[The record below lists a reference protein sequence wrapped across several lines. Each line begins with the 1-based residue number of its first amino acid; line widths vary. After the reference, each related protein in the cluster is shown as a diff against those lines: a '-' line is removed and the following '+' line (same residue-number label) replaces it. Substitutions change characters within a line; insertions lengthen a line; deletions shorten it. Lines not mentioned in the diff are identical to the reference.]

1 MGIKRDVEA
10 MLGQVKEKGWNN
22 MTAEEKKGLLE
33 ALIEFLM
40 QHGILQKNSE
50 RLAEMLKQSLDDAAA
65 GKERKVLT
73 KFAKDIRKEPRF
85 AKNACGILQNEII
98 QMKVDME
105 DCFWLTAMNT
115 EQMAMLS
122 KKIADGNANAE
133 VMMKNDR
140 IMEAALIKYIDQ
152 LAGIHEEIQKCK
164 KETEKKIN
172 EIKDMIKGNDWELV
186 ELCDGTQAIL
196 NRAVINGELDVSGI
210 AAFSIDLETG
220 DLVKYTAEEVMED
233 DRFAAKEDGFPK
245 TIRKIEENT
254 PIQQMGDAFAE
265 MYNGSVEYLR
275 QLEKAEMLQQR
286 TIDELK
292 TVKETN
298 RKELSYTN
306 AENHAEQLMLA
317 MAQSKLIQGKTLFY
331 NGYDFSDGIY
341 VEIPKSNLHSA
352 SQGGLLYT
360 VSEENGQ
367 IDSIQ
372 YVTDKKNPVESAKIP
387 IYTHN
392 KNDIAL
398 QIPVEYADDIN
409 MMLSALPKD
418 EKDLLMHNVE
428 LGKHVKRGMES
439 ENKVVTDAE
448 RAALSVA
455 AKQFTASGYS
465 TSIFG
470 DRVYVENRTSS
481 EPALV
486 LAMNDEGRMYAYVE
500 ERDPKTLK
508 SMENR
513 RGKTYKEDLNDIMIF
528 ENGAPADNS
537 LKSFGLDILNT
548 FDVPRLTEAARI
560 AEQEFAQEKEKEQT
574 SPEQT
579 GPEQTD
585 QEDIDQDNR

>member
-10 MLGQVKEKGWNN
+10 MLGQVKEKGWNS

-33 ALIEFLM
+33 ALIELLM

-50 RLAEMLKQSLDDAAA
+50 RIAEMLKQSLDDAAA
-65 GKERKVLT
+65 GREADVLA

-85 AKNACGILQNEII
+85 TKNACGILQNEIM
-98 QMKVDME
+98 QMKEDME

-152 LAGIHEEIQKCK
+152 LAGIHEEIQKCN

-196 NRAVINGELDVSGI
+196 NRAVDDLDNDGV
-210 AAFSIDLETG
+210 AAFRIDPETG
-220 DLVKYTAEEVMED
+220 NLIKYKAEEIMED
-233 DRFAAKEDGFPK
+233 SRFAAKEDGFPK

-265 MYNGSVEYLR
+265 MYNGSTEYLR

-298 RKELSYTN
+298 RKKLSYTN

-317 MAQSKLIQGKTLFY
+317 MAQTKLIQGKTMFY

-409 MMLSALPKD
+409 MMLNALPKD
-418 EKDLLMHNVE
+418 EKDLLTHNVE

-448 RAALSVA
+448 RAALSVV

-486 LAMNDEGRMYAYVE
+486 LAMNEEGRMYAYIE
-500 ERDPKTLK
+500 ESDPKTLL

-513 RGKTYKEDLNDIMIF
+513 MGETYKENLNDIMIF

-537 LKSFGLDILNT
+537 LNPFELDILNT
-548 FDVPRLTEAARI
+548 FNVPWLTETAMI
-560 AEQEFAQEKEKEQT
+560 AEQEFAQEKEKEQI